1 MSSGAV
7 QQSRLVRIL
16 HEDPD
21 LAHRLD
27 EQEAA
32 LAARQTVG
40 RLEIARPGAWRP
52 VTLDEGKSLFGGL
65 ILDGLMVRELSVGG
79 GTAAELLGAGDLVL
93 PIDADEAVP
102 FVSPAVEWTIL
113 ETTRI
118 AWLDAPFAVAL
129 RRWPELGAALLER
142 SQRRFQRL
150 ALSQAISQLTRVDE
164 RVLIQLW
171 HLSERWGRVR
181 PDGVLLPVRLMHRV
195 LARLVGA
202 RRPSV
207 TTAVGSLEKRGLIT
221 RLPEGAWLLHGSPPE
236 ALARVAPQASWQHTR
251 TGAPAI
257 ERGTSEVIAVADPTV
272 DAAHGERVIGALSRS
287 AELRAQSEELHERLR
302 ARR

>member
-1 MSSGAV
+1 MGNAPV

-27 EQEAA
+27 ERELA

-40 RLEIARPGAWRP
+40 RLEIARPGPLRP
-52 VTLDEGKSLFGGL
+52 VSLDEGKSLYGGL
-65 ILDGLMVRELSVGG
+65 VLDGLMVRELSIGG

-93 PIDADEAVP
+93 PLAADQAVP
-102 FVSPAVEWTIL
+102 FVAPPVEGTGL

-142 SQRRFQRL
+142 SQRRFQRI

-171 HLSERWGRVR
+171 HLAERWGRVR
-181 PDGVLLPVRLMHRV
+181 SDGVVLPVRLMHRV

-221 RLPEGAWLLHGSPPE
+221 RLPEGSWLLHGNPPE
-236 ALARVAPQASWQHTR
+236 ALGGGGPPPSPLHPPPGRP
-251 TGAPAI
+251 
-257 ERGTSEVIAVADPTV
+257 
-272 DAAHGERVIGALSRS
+272 GER
-287 AELRAQSEELHERLR
+287 
-302 ARR
+302 ARGGR